1 MVWIEYQRTRLHRIF
16 VCNLTT
22 KIFQEIYQL
31 SIVLLA
37 TFYWRTFHWHAF
49 LKLYWI
55 LKGIHLFLEREYSIA
70 LNTAAL
76 LHQWYAGSS
85 RERGG
90 EQTATVVTTAFT
102 VTGTFVFVCME
113 RRLSK
118 MFWFEFPLL
127 KTSLCGM
134 TTVNNFDKM
143 SSRYLSDL
151 ITIAGSD

>member
-1 MVWIEYQRTRLHRIF
+1 MNIKGPDCIEFLCVIWLQKYSKKFINYQSSF
-16 VCNLTT
+16 W
-22 KIFQEIYQL
+22 QL
-31 SIVLLA
+31 FIEEPF
-37 TFYWRTFHWHAF
+37 TDTHAF